1 MTALYIVLG
10 LIALIAGYVWLTYN
24 SLVNLVNRAREAW
37 SDIQVQMK
45 RRYDLVPNLVETVKG
60 YAAQEREVLERVTR
74 ARAEAMANTGT
85 AASQAQSENLLTG
98 ALKSLFA
105 LSEAYPD
112 LKSNQN
118 FLSLQEELA
127 QIEDHIQKSRRFYN
141 GNVRSL
147 NIKIQQFP
155 SNLVARQFN
164 FMLWEFFE
172 LEESEA
178 AAASEP
184 VKVDFSR

>member
-1 MTALYIVLG
+1 MTVLYILLG
-10 LIALIAGYVWLTYN
+10 LAVLVAGYVWLTYN
-24 SLVNLVNRAREAW
+24 SLVSLVNRAREAW

-60 YAAQEREVLERVTR
+60 YASQEREVLERVTR
-74 ARAEAMANTGT
+74 ARAEAMANDGP
-85 AASQAQSENLLTG
+85 ADSQAKSENFLTG

-118 FLSLQEELA
+118 FLALQTELSEIEE
-127 QIEDHIQKSRRFYN
+127 HIQKSRRFYN
-141 GNVRSL
+141 GNVRGL

-155 SNLVARQFN
+155 SNLVARQFG
-164 FMLWEFFE
+164 FETWEYFE
-172 LEESEA
+172 LDEADA
-178 AAASEP
+178 AATPP
-184 VKVDFSR
+184 VKVDFGS

>member
-1 MTALYIVLG
+1 MTAVYIVLG
-10 LIALIAGYVWLTYN
+10 LAALIAGYVWLTYN

-60 YAAQEREVLERVTR
+60 YASQEREVLERVTR
-74 ARAEAMANTGT
+74 ARAEAMANTGP
-85 AASQAQSENLLTG
+85 ASSQAESENFLTG

-118 FLSLQEELA
+118 FLALQNELSE
-127 QIEDHIQKSRRFYN
+127 IEDHIQKSRRFYN

-147 NIKIQQFP
+147 NTKIQQFP
-155 SNLVARQFN
+155 SNLVAGQFK
-164 FMLWEFFE
+164 FEAWEFFE
-172 LEESEA
+172 LDEADA
-178 AAASEP
+178 AARQP
-184 VKVDFSR
+184 VQVEF